1 LVPYGSHLASSRG
14 VLVYNVL
21 HGEKHSSKEAA
32 MTPAHPVLIVEDDAA
47 IRAVLAETLLDDGYQ
62 VLTAEN
68 GAEALGALARVQ
80 PCLILLDL
88 MLPVM
93 DGFQFRATQRLMP
106 SLATIPVVV
115 LSAFP
120 ANVET
125 VAELDA
131 AAYLSKPVRLERLV
145 ATVERYCATAD

>member
-1 LVPYGSHLASSRG
+1 
-14 VLVYNVL
+14 
-21 HGEKHSSKEAA
+21 
-32 MTPAHPVLIVEDDAA
+32 MMPAHPVLIVEDDPA

-68 GAEALGALARVQ
+68 GAEALGALAHVH

-93 DGFQFRATQRLMP
+93 DGFQFRVTQRLMP

-145 ATVERYCATAD
+145 ATVERYCTTAD